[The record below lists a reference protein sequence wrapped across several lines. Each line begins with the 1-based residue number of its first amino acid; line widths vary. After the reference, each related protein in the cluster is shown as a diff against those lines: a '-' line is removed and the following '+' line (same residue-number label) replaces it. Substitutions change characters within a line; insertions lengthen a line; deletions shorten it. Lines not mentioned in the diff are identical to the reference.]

1 MKKTEEPKNID
12 EITQLRQMVESLI
25 EVHASSVNRIEK
37 LETKVIS
44 LQQRT
49 SSNYDWD

>member
-1 MKKTEEPKNID
+1 MENIN
-12 EITQLRQMVESLI
+12 ETIQELQRKIESLT
-25 EVHASSVNRIEK
+25 ALYATSLYRIEK

-49 SSNYDWD
+49 FSNYDCD

>member
-12 EITQLRQMVESLI
+12 EITQLRQMIESLT
-25 EVHASSVNRIEK
+25 ELYTTSLYRIEK

-49 SSNYDWD
+49 SNYDWD

>member
-1 MKKTEEPKNID
+1 MEKTENIN
-12 EITQLRQMVESLI
+12 EVIQELQRKIESLT
-25 EVHASSVNRIEK
+25 ELYTTSLYRIEK

>member
-1 MKKTEEPKNID
+1 MEKNENIN
-12 EITQLRQMVESLI
+12 EVIEKLQQTVKSLTDMYTN
-25 EVHASSVNRIEK
+25 SLYRIEK

-49 SSNYDWD
+49 YSSYDCD